1 MSYCI
6 NPKCPRP
13 QNPENVSFCQSC
25 GSQLVIEGRYWV
37 LRPLGKGGFGQTY
50 EVNESGIPKVLK
62 VLTYNEPTGVRLFQ
76 QEAHVL
82 MRLRHPGLPIVE
94 PDGYFTFTP
103 NNSRE
108 PLHCLVMEKIEGV
121 NLQQWLKNQNHRPL
135 GIDRAIDWLEQLAR
149 ILHLVHTQNYFH
161 RDIKPPNIMLRP
173 NGQLVLI
180 DFGAVREVTETMER
194 RKGEI
199 TRIFSQGYTPPEQME
214 GAAEP
219 RSDFF
224 ALGRSFVCLLTG
236 QEPNHLEGN
245 SPAGKFIWRTLVP
258 EVSKPLADLI
268 DDMMAYSVN
277 ARPQDTQVL
286 LQRIAK
292 LNAPPRTPTK
302 FPVGKKQVLIG
313 AGVGAAIALA
323 AIVPKF
329 LPQTTPEKLL
339 LYQNIENGFRIKYPQ
354 EWEKKESQGY
364 FDPNIVT
371 FRSPKKSDADIYPED
386 IIVTVD
392 DLSLKPMSLDE
403 YTKISIA
410 QIKESNQDTKVLED
424 GSAMLANTK
433 AHKVIFTTK
442 EEENNVKK
450 MQVWTV
456 KNNRAYTITYTANK
470 DEYSDYLKSAEN
482 VINSLEIN

>member
-50 EVNESGIPKVLK
+50 EVNEGSIPKVLK
-62 VLTYNEPTGVRLFQ
+62 LLTYNEPTGVRLFQ

-82 MRLRHPGLPIVE
+82 MRLRHPGLPIVD

-121 NLQQWLKNQNHRPL
+121 NLQQWLENRSHQPL
-135 GIDRAIDWLEQLAR
+135 AMDLAIDWLEQLAR
-149 ILHLVHTQNYFH
+149 ILHLVHSQNYFH

-180 DFGAVREVTETMER
+180 DFGAVREVTETIER
-194 RKGEI
+194 RSNKI
-199 TRIFSQGYTPPEQME
+199 TRIFSRGYTPLEQME

-224 ALGRSFVCLLTG
+224 ALGRSFACLLTG
-236 QEPNHLEGN
+236 QEPSNLEEN
-245 SPAGKFIWRTLVP
+245 SPPGKFIWRTLAP
-258 EVSKPLADLI
+258 GVSKPLADLI

-277 ARPQDTQVL
+277 ARPQDTQFL

-292 LNAPPRTPTK
+292 LREPPRTPTK

-313 AGVGAAIALA
+313 VGVATAIALA
-323 AIVPKF
+323 AIVPKI
-329 LPQTTPEKLL
+329 LPQPTPEKLL
-339 LYQNIENGFRIKYPQ
+339 LYQNTENNFRMKYP
-354 EWEKKESQGY
+354 EKWEMKESQGY

-371 FRSPKKSDADIYPED
+371 FRAPKKNDSDIYPED
-386 IIVTVD
+386 IIVTID
-392 DLSLKPMSLDE
+392 DLSSKPMSLDE
-403 YTKISIA
+403 YTKISIT
-410 QIKESNQDTKVLED
+410 QIKEIKDTKVLED
-424 GSAMLANTK
+424 SSAMLANTK
-433 AHKVIFTTK
+433 AHKVIFTTR
-442 EEENNVKK
+442 EEDKNIKK

-470 DEYSDYLKSAEN
+470 DEYSNYLKSAET